1 MNLENFCR
9 KLACAHPLR
18 VRGKY
23 LRETWTLAL
32 TMAAIPFTDA
42 SLSSVCLAQTNS
54 ESLAVADLP
63 SELKMGRF
71 VSLPPIP
78 GQPIGVVAQEINK
91 GLSVSQARFIPIPAL
106 EDLPVAP
113 ESLIALAN
121 SLQSVPSN
129 SNDQTS
135 IRGSDSAKELRET
148 PGLEVLSKPILPF
161 EIVQN
166 SRSKDAPAE
175 LQPSL
180 VAHPDPRYFN
190 HWPETNALWDSP
202 AFCFQP
208 LYFEQTNLERYGIGY
223 PSPTNALVS
232 GSRFLADAALFPIKA
247 LRQPPHSC
255 QCTLGHRRPGDC
267 NPIQR

>member
-1 MNLENFCR
+1 MNLENFYR
-9 KLACAHPLR
+9 KLTCAQLLR
-18 VRGKY
+18 VRSKN
-23 LRETWTLAL
+23 LREKWTRAL
-32 TMAAIPFTDA
+32 TMAAIPFSA
-42 SLSSVCLAQTNS
+42 ISLSSVCLAQTNS
-54 ESLAVADLP
+54 ESLAVADSP
-63 SELKMGRF
+63 SQLIIGRF
-71 VSLPPIP
+71 ASLPPIP
-78 GQPIGVVAQEINK
+78 GQPIDFVAPEINK
-91 GLSVSQARFIPIPAL
+91 RLLVSQARFIPIPAL
-106 EDLPVAP
+106 EDLPPAP

-121 SLQSVPSN
+121 SLQSVSSN
-129 SNDQTS
+129 SNEQTS

-148 PGLEVLSKPILPF
+148 PGIEVLSKPISPF

-190 HWPETNALWDSP
+190 HWPQTNALWDSP
-202 AFCFQP
+202 AFCFKP

-232 GSRFLADAALFPIKA
+232 GSRFFADAALFPIKA